1 MFKTGK
7 TEPRAPIFFFITPNI
22 QVCLSFH
29 SLRDDFKW
37 ENSYTPLSSNTVSS
51 LIKLLI
57 KMHMKILDCDVF
69 GGDLFPEY
77 TATHRPLFPFHFV
90 LHWL

>member
-7 TEPRAPIFFFITPNI
+7 TNPRAPILFFITQNI

-37 ENSYTPLSSNTVSS
+37 DDSYTPLSSNPVSS

-69 GGDLFPEY
+69 WGDLFPEY
-77 TATHRPLFPFHFV
+77 ISTHQPPFPSHFV
-90 LHWL
+90 LHLL